1 MKGITTM
8 RKNILNSLIFSG
20 LLLGIQLPAYA
31 AQGSV
36 EVKSIAEMEVKTIKN
51 GKTEIK
57 RVPVKS
63 APPEAEIIYTT
74 TFKNIINKPVGNIAI
89 SNPVPNDTAYKAGSA
104 IGENTDISYSVDG
117 GKTFGMAETLKVK
130 GKDGKDRPALP
141 AEYTT
146 IRWVYKGELGAGKS
160 GEVSFRTVI
169 K

>member
-1 MKGITTM
+1 M
-8 RKNILNSLIFSG
+8 RTKIINSLLFNSVIFTG
-20 LLLGIQLPAYA
+20 LLVTAPLHAYA
-31 AQGSV
+31 AQGGV
-36 EVKSIAEMEVKTIKN
+36 EVKSIAEMEVKTIKD
-51 GKTEIK
+51 GKTEIR

-63 APPEAEIIYTT
+63 AAPDTEIIYTT

-89 SNPVPNDTAYKAGSA
+89 TNPVPNDTAYKVGSA

-117 GKTFGMAETLKVK
+117 GKTYGAPETLKVK
-130 GKDGKDRPALP
+130 AKDGKERPALP

-160 GEVSFRTVI
+160 SDVSFRAVI